1 MCESILNGLEEHY
14 QEAFYQAGKAGKEYL
29 YSENDRCIMLIMNM
43 ENHLK
48 DDELFALME
57 AKLDEWRKIHFS
69 SVSSNKLFLVILCSH
84 FSLL

>member
-1 MCESILNGLEEHY
+1 MSYQRALGDEPHY
-14 QEAFYQAGKAGKEYL
+14 YQWQREYL